1 MAKRYKFTKEEIT
14 NLEENIK
21 KIELECEDAKADV
34 ASLHQDFI
42 HLQQKSNMLLN
53 STGKIFYSKI
63 SQVSHC
69 PIYIDY
75 CQYQL

>member
-42 HLQQKSNMLLN
+42 HLQQK
-53 STGKIFYSKI
+53 K
-63 SQVSHC
+63 QHVAE
-69 PIYIDY
+69 
-75 CQYQL
+75 QYR